1 MKKISIIILLGAFFA
16 SCGTPKKVEY
26 ITTTKPADSC
36 LTNNQY
42 RQYLN
47 FVRDSMRIEAK
58 KEKVVIRFDNHRFN
72 DSLNT
77 IRQLFDRQL
86 KEATKQHEQQT
97 EVDKQEV
104 KEKGKTSRTEAKQEG
119 KTSRTEAEQEG
130 KTSRTEVRQE
140 EKTKRGCKWWLW
152 ILIGFVLGK
161 IKIKKI
167 ISLLT

>member
-16 SCGTPKKVEY
+16 SCGTPKKIEY
-26 ITTTKPADSC
+26 ITTTRPADSC

-42 RQYLN
+42 RQYLR
-47 FVRDSMRIEAK
+47 FVRDSMRIEAE
-58 KEKVVIRFDNHRFN
+58 KEKVVIRFDNRRFN

-86 KEATKQHEQQT
+86 KEATKQHKQDVK
-97 EVDKQEV
+97 VDKQV
-104 KEKGKTSRTEAKQEG
+104 AKQEG
-119 KTSRTEAEQEG
+119 KTSRVEAQQTG
-130 KTSRTEVRQE
+130 RTERIEIKQESKTDRTQIRQE
-140 EKTKRGCKWWLW
+140 EKTKRGCKRWLW
-152 ILIGFVLGK
+152 ILIGFVVGK

>member
-26 ITTTKPADSC
+26 ITTTRPADSC

-42 RQYLN
+42 RQYLR

-58 KEKVVIRFDNHRFN
+58 KEKVVIRFDNRRFN

-86 KEATKQHEQQT
+86 KEATKQHNQDVK
-97 EVDKQEV
+97 VDKQV
-104 KEKGKTSRTEAKQEG
+104 AKQEG
-119 KTSRTEAEQEG
+119 KTSRTKAKQEN
-130 KTSRTEVRQE
+130 KTERTQVRQE

>member
-26 ITTTKPADSC
+26 ITTTRPADSC

-42 RQYLN
+42 RQYLR
-47 FVRDSMRIEAK
+47 FVRDSMRIEAE
-58 KEKVVIRFDNHRFN
+58 KEKVVIRFDNRRFN

-86 KEATKQHEQQT
+86 KEATKQHKQDVK
-97 EVDKQEV
+97 VDKQV
-104 KEKGKTSRTEAKQEG
+104 AKQEG
-119 KTSRTEAEQEG
+119 KTSRVEAQQTG
-130 KTSRTEVRQE
+130 RTERIEIKQESKTDRTQIRQE
-140 EKTKRGCKWWLW
+140 EKTKRGCKRWLW
-152 ILIGFVLGK
+152 ILIGFVVGK

>member
-26 ITTTKPADSC
+26 ITTTRPADSC

-42 RQYLN
+42 RQYLR
-47 FVRDSMRIEAK
+47 FVRDSMRIEAE
-58 KEKVVIRFDNHRFN
+58 KEKVVIRFDNRRFN

-86 KEATKQHEQQT
+86 KEATKQHNQDVK
-97 EVDKQEV
+97 VDKQVAKQE
-104 KEKGKTSRTEAKQEG
+104 GKTSRTEAKQEG
-119 KTSRTEAEQEG
+119 KTSRTAAKQEN
-130 KTSRTEVRQE
+130 KTERTQVRQE

-152 ILIGFVLGK
+152 ILIGVVLGK
-161 IKIKKI
+161 IKTKKI

>member
-26 ITTTKPADSC
+26 ITTTRPADSC

-42 RQYLN
+42 RQYLR
-47 FVRDSMRIEAK
+47 FVRDSMRIEAE
-58 KEKVVIRFDNHRFN
+58 KEKVVIRFDNRRFN

-86 KEATKQHEQQT
+86 KEATKQHNQDVK
-97 EVDKQEV
+97 VDKQV
-104 KEKGKTSRTEAKQEG
+104 AKQEG
-119 KTSRTEAEQEG
+119 KTSRVEAQQTG
-130 KTSRTEVRQE
+130 RTERIEIKQESKTDRTQIRQE

-152 ILIGFVLGK
+152 ILIGFVVGK